1 MDKPYAIFT
10 WRLANQLFE
19 LGFKPIGKRLN
30 YKDPTQEVILF
41 DDTPSLRAAIQ
52 KLTKKNKQ

>member
-10 WRLANQLFE
+10 WRLANQLYE

-52 KLTKKNKQ
+52 KLTKKDKQ

>member
-10 WRLANQLFE
+10 WKLANRLYE

-41 DDTPSLRAAIQ
+41 EDTPLLREAIR
-52 KLTKKNKQ
+52 KLTEKKQ